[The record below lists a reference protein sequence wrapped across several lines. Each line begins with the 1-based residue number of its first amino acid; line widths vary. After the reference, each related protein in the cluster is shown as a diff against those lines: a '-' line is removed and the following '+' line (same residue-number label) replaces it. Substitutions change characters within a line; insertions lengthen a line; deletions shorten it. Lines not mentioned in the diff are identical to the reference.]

1 MLLKIY
7 EFIQKLQDEIGNEAE
22 IRLAAINGILE
33 IRVDWWRVDFHA
45 NRQFSEN
52 ELRQVFADESMVISH
67 FVSWCKYEYDR
78 KVKSKK

>member
-7 EFIQKLQDEIGNEAE
+7 EFIQKLQDEIGDEAE

-33 IRVDWWRVDFHA
+33 IRVDWWVVDFHA

-52 ELRQVFADESMVISH
+52 ELRQVADESLPISH